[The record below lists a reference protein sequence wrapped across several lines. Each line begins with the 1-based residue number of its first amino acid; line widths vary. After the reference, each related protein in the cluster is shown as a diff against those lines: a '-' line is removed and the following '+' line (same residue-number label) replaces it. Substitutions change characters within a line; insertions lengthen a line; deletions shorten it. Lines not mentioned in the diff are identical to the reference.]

1 MKEIQLTKDQI
12 GMIAGGVLF
21 SGLFVYV
28 YLFYFW
34 LPYSKQLQAETV
46 KVEALERDIDN
57 AKRQKAKFKDL
68 EGKLASLQLEKEA
81 AQKQLPR
88 DKQLPELIKTLTD
101 KSRRYGVTIKSIG
114 SASSVKEQYFTRVSY
129 AVSVSGDY
137 HKLGRFFTSLALE
150 ERIITIE
157 NLNVA
162 STPGAAAGSM
172 TGSFTLVSFLYNG

>member
-12 GMIAGGVLF
+12 GMIVGGALF
-21 SGLFVYV
+21 AGLFVYV

-34 LPYSKQLQAETV
+34 FPYSKQLEADTV
-46 KVEALERDIDN
+46 KVEKLEREIDN
-57 AKRQKAKFKDL
+57 ARKQKAKFKDL

-81 AQKQLPR
+81 AQKKLPK

-101 KSRRYGVTIKSIG
+101 KSRKYGVTINSIG

-129 AVSVSGDY
+129 AVSVSGEY

-150 ERIITIE
+150 ERIITME
-157 NLNVA
+157 NLSVV
-162 STPGAAAGSM
+162 STPNAA
-172 TGSFTLVSFLYNG
+172 TGTMNGNFTLVSFLYNG